1 MGNYTRNDLDSKTQ
15 KSQFFENTKVFLKSV
30 YQGSWSLFL
39 VGGNRQ
45 QQNSNAF
52 SIILKV
58 YTFSYIDTESLDVG
72 VHISNILKSGHTNI
86 FALFD
91 YFELQINPTILAS
104 RNLDKYS
111 ELV

>member
-1 MGNYTRNDLDSKTQ
+1 MTFLKNSK
-15 KSQFFENTKVFLKSV
+15 KSVFLKHKSLSQSV

>member
-1 MGNYTRNDLDSKTQ
+1 M
-15 KSQFFENTKVFLKSV
+15 
-30 YQGSWSLFL
+30 
-39 VGGNRQ
+39 GGNRQ

-72 VHISNILKSGHTNI
+72 VPVHISNFLKSGHTNI

-91 YFELQINPTILAS
+91 YFELQINPPILAR

>member
-1 MGNYTRNDLDSKTQ
+1 M
-15 KSQFFENTKVFLKSV
+15 
-30 YQGSWSLFL
+30 
-39 VGGNRQ
+39 GGNRE

-72 VHISNILKSGHTNI
+72 VHISNFLKSGHTNI

-104 RNLDKYS
+104 RNLYKYS

>member
-1 MGNYTRNDLDSKTQ
+1 MTLTQKLKKVNFSKT
-15 KSQFFENTKVFLKSV
+15 KKVFLKSV

>member
-1 MGNYTRNDLDSKTQ
+1 MTFLK
-15 KSQFFENTKVFLKSV
+15 LKSV

-39 VGGNRQ
+39 VGGNRE

-58 YTFSYIDTESLDVG
+58 YTFSYIDTESLEVG
-72 VHISNILKSGHTNI
+72 VHISNFLKSGHTNI